1 MPAAASI
8 SDASSPKI
16 HEKKEPLI
24 DRWIQIRSLSL
35 TRPPTL
41 HSYRPAFDAASR
53 PSVSDM
59 PPKGLLALAYC
70 QLISTFLAVRNPSSL
85 AGAALN
91 TGVELRLDKMV
102 CSVSV
107 ISRICQYRIATSI
120 SETQQNTNEKGTM
133 PSASLPAFSSV
144 RCGAGANYL
153 PLYLRK
159 VSTHLKAPTLR
170 STSVAYRRSRELAWE
185 TDEEFVCHL
194 TQTAEFCWCDIDA
207 RSIGLHPAQRLEER
221 QGAKERWWI
230 EAQVSSLGL
239 RAVMREQIRAALPA
253 QHVRQ
258 LLSKPSPA
266 RRVRKNHATMPIL
279 SAAAM
284 ASSSSAV
291 LTEKSFMRLQQKI
304 TKCSDDETIFAWA
317 FKTSVWIWSYRLQK
331 PSMNRPRS

>member
-91 TGVELRLDKMV
+91 TGVELRLDKM
-102 CSVSV
+102 
-107 ISRICQYRIATSI
+107 RIVGP
-120 SETQQNTNEKGTM
+120 E
-133 PSASLPAFSSV
+133 SS
-144 RCGAGANYL
+144 Y
-153 PLYLRK
+153 
-159 VSTHLKAPTLR
+159 
-170 STSVAYRRSRELAWE
+170 VAYQAWE

-221 QGAKERWWI
+221 QGAKERWW
-230 EAQVSSLGL
+230 VDC
-239 RAVMREQIRAALPA
+239 
-253 QHVRQ
+253 
-258 LLSKPSPA
+258 
-266 RRVRKNHATMPIL
+266 TY
-279 SAAAM
+279 
-284 ASSSSAV
+284 
-291 LTEKSFMRLQQKI
+291 F
-304 TKCSDDETIFAWA
+304 
-317 FKTSVWIWSYRLQK
+317 
-331 PSMNRPRS
+331 

>member
-91 TGVELRLDKMV
+91 TGVELRLDKM
-102 CSVSV
+102 
-107 ISRICQYRIATSI
+107 
-120 SETQQNTNEKGTM
+120 
-133 PSASLPAFSSV
+133 
-144 RCGAGANYL
+144 
-153 PLYLRK
+153 
-159 VSTHLKAPTLR
+159 
-170 STSVAYRRSRELAWE
+170 
-185 TDEEFVCHL
+185 
-194 TQTAEFCWCDIDA
+194 
-207 RSIGLHPAQRLEER
+207 
-221 QGAKERWWI
+221 I